1 MKNNA
6 RNSAFTLIELLV
18 VIAIIGILAAIA
30 MPTLK
35 NFRAG
40 DALAASTRQ
49 LLDDVARARQHAM
62 SQRTTVYMIFCPQ
75 QFWTD
80 PNYDSWFVTLSPGE
94 KANLYGQYS
103 KLYDKQLLGYTFVT
117 LRSVGDQ
124 PGQLS
129 PRYLSKWHVMPDG
142 AIVAP
147 WKFNARSAVPTK
159 IYDPPLPAAP
169 TDRLFD
175 VYGFATTNNIPFP
188 SEEAYAP
195 GRTYVTV
202 PYIAFNYLGQVQQ
215 PAGEQ
220 FGGRDNS
227 GSEFIP
233 VAQGSVNYSRSN
245 GVAIGALPSIN
256 ESPVG
261 NSSNAFSLVRID
273 CLTGR
278 AKLEK
283 QEIK

>member
-1 MKNNA
+1 MKNKA

-49 LLDDVARARQHAM
+49 LLYDVARARQYAM
-62 SQRTTVYMIFCPQ
+62 SQRTTVYMVFCPQ
-75 QFWTD
+75 DFWND
-80 PNYDSWFVTLSPGE
+80 PAFATLTPAE
-94 KANLYGQYS
+94 QDKAS
-103 KLYDKQLLGYTFVT
+103 RLYDKQLLGYAFVS

-129 PRYLSKWHVMPDG
+129 PRYLSKWNVMPEG
-142 AIVAP
+142 AIIP
-147 WKFNARSAVPTK
+147 FWKFSARVNPPTK
-159 IYDPPLPAAP
+159 INDPPLPALP
-169 TDRLFD
+169 SDRVFD
-175 VYGFATTNNIPFP
+175 VYGFAWTNNIPFP
-188 SEEAYAP
+188 SEQAYDPANP
-195 GRTYVTV
+195 NKTFVTL
-202 PYIAFNYLGQVQQ
+202 PYIAFNHLGQVQQ

-233 VAQGSVNYSRSN
+233 VARGSVGYSRSN
-245 GVAIGALPSIN
+245 GVPLRALPSIN
-256 ESPVG
+256 ESPAS
-261 NSSNAFSLVRID
+261 NSINAFSLVRID